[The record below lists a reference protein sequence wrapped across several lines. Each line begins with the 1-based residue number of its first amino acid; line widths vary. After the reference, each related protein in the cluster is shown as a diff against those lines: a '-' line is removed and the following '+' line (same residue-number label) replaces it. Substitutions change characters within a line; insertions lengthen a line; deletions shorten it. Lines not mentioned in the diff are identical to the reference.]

1 MLVEATAEV
10 AAAET
15 SNAPKFSPFEYVAAE
30 EYLHKAREEQSYS
43 EFETAETLATK
54 ARDCARLARAKAEAK
69 MRTDLGASAV
79 PIPPSL
85 TCEPAARRGSEE
97 GRRVKHTVVEP
108 KDPKDAAE
116 APKGAP

>member
-10 AAAET
+10 AAADT
-15 SNAPKFSPFEYVAAE
+15 SNASKFSPFEYVAAE

-43 EFETAETLATK
+43 EFETAEALATK

-85 TCEPAARRGSEE
+85 VCEPASRRGSEE
-97 GRRVKHTVVEP
+97 GRRVQHATVKP
-108 KDPKDAAE
+108 KDEGEPADPPKE
-116 APKGAP
+116 TP